1 MVGGVPPTPSI
12 APEHLYLLFWKS
24 FRAVE
29 EHDRRSIQALGFP
42 ALTDFAVLEVLRAKG
57 PLPVNTIG
65 RRVMLTSGSITT
77 AVDRAEHRGWV
88 KRVPC
93 PEDRRVIH
101 VHLTGAGRRVIDAAV
116 KVHFR
121 RLAEAFAVLSPAEQQ
136 TFADLLRKVGHH
148 AAALTG
154 AVPASDDL
162 GPAEKADR

>member
-1 MVGGVPPTPSI
+1 MPSASPI

-29 EHDRRSIQALGFP
+29 EHDRRSICALGFP

-77 AVDRAEHRGWV
+77 AVDRAEQRGLV

-93 PEDRRVIH
+93 PEDRRIIH
-101 VHLTGAGRRVIDAAV
+101 VHLTPAGRRTIDAAL

-121 RLAEAFAVLSPAEQQ
+121 RLAEAFAVLTPEEQE
-136 TFADLLRKVGHH
+136 TFANLLRKVGHH
-148 AAALTG
+148 AASLTG
-154 AVPASDDL
+154 AAV
-162 GPAEKADR
+162 EKG